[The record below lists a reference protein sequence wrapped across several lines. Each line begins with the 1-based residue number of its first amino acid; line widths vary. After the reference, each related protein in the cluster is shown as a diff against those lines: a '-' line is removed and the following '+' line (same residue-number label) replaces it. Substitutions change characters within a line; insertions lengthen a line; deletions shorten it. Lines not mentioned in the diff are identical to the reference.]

1 MNLRKLP
8 WPDIPAITEESPSQR
23 KIISWEGEQRP
34 FYQVKVS
41 FAKIQIRISLKLE
54 WYKFILKL
62 DWYKLLDVWSIPISS
77 NSFARFRTL
86 PSYSP
91 ISSKIQE
98 VISAISCKFWAF
110 RFFTPILCD
119 PWTNPFIINGPP
131 IINFPS
137 KILHKRKQTR
147 VLLES

>member
-62 DWYKLLDVWSIPISS
+62 DGYKLLD
-77 NSFARFRTL
+77 
-86 PSYSP
+86 
-91 ISSKIQE
+91 
-98 VISAISCKFWAF
+98 FW
-110 RFFTPILCD
+110 
-119 PWTNPFIINGPP
+119 
-131 IINFPS
+131 
-137 KILHKRKQTR
+137 
-147 VLLES
+147 